1 LFGVGGSFIITS
13 KLFWSEDMS
22 GLKSAWEISLE
33 KSDKLVPEV
42 KKQKK
47 LTAKQKDQIAE
58 IRKDFK
64 ARIADKDV
72 TLQHKL
78 NRLIDRTPPE
88 QLELESEKL
97 KQEFVEEKEQLEKE
111 MESQIEAI
119 RQPSK

>member
-1 LFGVGGSFIITS
+1 
-13 KLFWSEDMS
+13 MS

-42 KKQKK
+42 KNQKK

-58 IRKDFK
+58 IRRDFK
-64 ARIADKDV
+64 AQIADKDV

-78 NRLIDRTPPE
+78 SRLIDRTPPE
-88 QLELESEKL
+88 QLELESGKL
-97 KQEFVEEKEQLEKE
+97 KQEFVEEKEKLEKE

-119 RQPSK
+119 RKPSK